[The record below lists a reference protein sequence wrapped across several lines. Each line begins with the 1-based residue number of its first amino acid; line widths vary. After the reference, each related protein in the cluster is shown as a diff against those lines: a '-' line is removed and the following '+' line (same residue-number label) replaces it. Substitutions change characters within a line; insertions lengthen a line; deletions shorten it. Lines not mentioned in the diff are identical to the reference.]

1 MGSYSLVTDSSH
13 ARRCVAKSKCPY
25 PHPSLPWVP
34 SPTAPYQLKR
44 AAGPIPVPSAM
55 TLGSD
60 IADGQ
65 WLAPDVCA
73 DFPQTDGQARV
84 HLVRQHDETPPATSL
99 HIRCLLLPPSTPT
112 LAFNGARSRSFLNFT
127 PFVCKGHRKKKLLT

>member
-1 MGSYSLVTDSSH
+1 M
-13 ARRCVAKSKCPY
+13 AKSKCPY

-55 TLGSD
+55 TLGGD

-73 DFPQTDGQARV
+73 DFPQTDGQTRV
-84 HLVRQHDETPPATSL
+84 HLVQQHDETPPATSL
-99 HIRCLLLPPSTPT
+99 HIRCLLLPPHPPLWPSMEQDPV
-112 LAFNGARSRSFLNFT
+112 AFSILHLLYARDT
-127 PFVCKGHRKKKLLT
+127 EKKTADMIIP